1 MGLKIVQNFGGSFT
15 LSPDAKS
22 ALFDLLNSPEFV
34 SQVATAA
41 KCHQVE
47 FTELMFQPV
56 PYSEQTPKGMPQE
69 FEQYHESDDYT
80 MVNVPPTFM
89 FKAKIFN
96 PSRIC
101 AVYRKLS

>member
-15 LSPDAKS
+15 LNPEAKS
-22 ALFDLLNSPEFV
+22 VLFELLNSPEFV
-34 SQVATAA
+34 HQVAETAH
-41 KCHQVE
+41 CHHIE

-56 PYSEQTPKGMPQE
+56 PYSEQTPKGMPRE
-69 FEQYHESDDYT
+69 FEPYHESEDYLII
-80 MVNVPPTFM
+80 NVPPNFM

-101 AVYRKLS
+101 VVYRKLS